1 VRQAAGKSGACTRF
15 ESAGSA
21 SHAPGRWVLNVENGS
36 DSAISARGEVGD
48 IQRGL
53 ALVFGQAR
61 FGGGCFS
68 IKRVVTLPLALIPTS
83 ARLNLPQQLADL
95 V

>member
-1 VRQAAGKSGACTRF
+1 
-15 ESAGSA
+15 
-21 SHAPGRWVLNVENGS
+21 
-36 DSAISARGEVGD
+36 
-48 IQRGL
+48 
-53 ALVFGQAR
+53 LVFGQAR